1 MMAFVRLIVT
11 DSSTAARTIADRVA
25 KGKVRGASVHRV
37 DVFDVDDD
45 TGLTRVIGLGGLLF
59 APTGDPPEWTPAR
72 RAPANALRVLARSAV
87 VMILATD
94 DPLLA
99 SQARDVA
106 CEGRP
111 LLLRAARV
119 GMPPFTRLRHIDDLG
134 AEAAATVLEI
144 DAVFAAHLAK
154 LDPELRRD
162 DLAALG
168 VAGNAPVP
176 RSLLRREGVGDDA
189 MARLAERGYLV
200 DDPAWRTPAGNL
212 ICQTVD
218 PTLLDPTIS
227 ASCDVWIDAVRR
239 GTLARTAAVRRVSAI
254 VAKLRRPRPVEGL
267 VTGRV
272 IGPCPECGESMAG
285 ARGRLTCMGCGHWYG
300 LPRQVEALAV
310 PGVTCDVCDAP
321 LILPVIH
328 GRRDEPRCPD
338 ASGCPT
344 RLAVRVEA

>member
-1 MMAFVRLIVT
+1 MAFVRLIVT
-11 DSSTAARTIADRVA
+11 DSSTAARTIADRIA
-25 KGKVRGASVHRV
+25 KGKVRGTSVHRV
-37 DVFDVDDD
+37 DVFDVDGD

-59 APTGDPPEWTPAR
+59 TPAGDPPAWAPAR
-72 RAPANALRVLARSAV
+72 RAPANALRVLARSAAS
-87 VMILATD
+87 MILATD

-119 GMPPFTRLRHIDDLG
+119 GKAPFARLRHIDDLG
-134 AEAAATVLEI
+134 AEAAATALEI

-162 DLAALG
+162 DLAGLG
-168 VAGNAPVP
+168 VAGTAPVP
-176 RSLLRREGVGDDA
+176 RSLLRREGVSDDA

-212 ICQTVD
+212 ICQAVD
-218 PTLLDPTIS
+218 PTLLDPALS
-227 ASCDVWIDAVRR
+227 ASCDAWIDAARR
-239 GTLARTAAVRRVSAI
+239 GTLPRAAAVQRVSAL
-254 VAKLRRPRPVEGL
+254 VAKLRRPGPVEGL
-267 VTGRV
+267 ETGRV

-300 LPRQVEALAV
+300 LPRRVEVLAV
-310 PGVTCDVCDAP
+310 PGVRCDACDAP

-338 ASGCPT
+338 TSGCPT
-344 RLAVRVEA
+344 RLAVRVGA